1 MKAQVQLPA
10 DPLIEYWSFSKAI
23 ACAICPASEL
33 ELKGVDCIVGKLVT
47 HHVAQAPSTYGEQK
61 WPITAGLQ
69 SIQLPDDGRTLDQ
82 LCLNQPEAAAASTHF
97 LPLGGEVRYKVVELT
112 LPYKLTNDDRQ
123 LMETLMADLPALHYP
138 ILEEERASFMSA
150 YFNLPNRPAW
160 EPVLITATTIER
172 RKAEQNE
179 VLRQHQQSLQKELAQ
194 GRLEAVNA
202 NHVPVTRFSIGDFL
216 PRDHAIAYLKR
227 CGMAHVDKAD
237 GSHQDTNAK
246 KPALHREW
254 HEGKQGA
261 VGEPKLSDKERRDV
275 VAFRNELKRKK
286 IKGYTKKTAEKFGIT
301 DRYVRDLVA
310 QAKDEQEENRI
321 DLLLVKKRQ

>member
-10 DPLIEYWSFSKAI
+10 GPLIEYWSFSKAI
-23 ACAICPASEL
+23 ARAICPAREQ
-33 ELKGVDCIVGKLVT
+33 ELKGVDCIVEKLVT
-47 HHVAQAPSTYGEQK
+47 GYFAMPRSTNAQER
-61 WPITAGLQ
+61 WPITGGLQ
-69 SIQLPDDGRTLDQ
+69 SVLLSDDGRTLDQ
-82 LCLNQPEAAAASTHF
+82 LRLDQPEAAAASTPF
-97 LPLGGEVRYKVVELT
+97 LALGGEVRHQVVELT
-112 LPYKLTNDDRQ
+112 FPYELADDDRQ

-138 ILEEERASFMSA
+138 ISEEKRASFMSA

-179 VLRQHQQSLQKELAQ
+179 VLRQHQQSLQNELAQ

-227 CGMAHVDKAD
+227 CGLTHVDKTD
-237 GSHQDTNAK
+237 GSHQDAK
-246 KPALHREW
+246 VKTPAPHREPL
-254 HEGKQGA
+254 EGKQGV

-286 IKGYTKKTAEKFGIT
+286 VKGYTKKTAEKFGIT
-301 DRYVRDLVA
+301 DWYVRDLVA
-310 QAKDEQEENRI
+310 QARGEQEENRV
-321 DLLLVKKRQ
+321 DLLLFKRRQ